1 VILDAASNPYG
12 TTVYGS
18 DLTCNPSFGC
28 GVVFKLA
35 PNPDGRWRES
45 VLHSSAGVDGALP
58 AGGVIL
64 DAASNL
70 YGTTYCGGAY
80 GRGDLSCNTNLAG
93 YGTVFK
99 LTPTS
104 SGWSETVVHSF
115 LGYGKYPWAP
125 VILDRAGDL
134 YGTTLNGSTNGAV
147 VFKITREG
155 Q

>member
-1 VILDAASNPYG
+1 
-12 TTVYGS
+12 
-18 DLTCNPSFGC
+18 
-28 GVVFKLA
+28 VVFKLA
-35 PNPDGRWRES
+35 PNPDGTWRES
-45 VLHSSAGVDGALP
+45 VLHSFAGVGGALP

-64 DAASNL
+64 DAVSNL

-104 SGWSETVVHSF
+104 SGWSETVLHSF

-125 VILDRAGDL
+125 VILDRAGNL
-134 YGTTLNGSTNGAV
+134 YGTTLTAGTYPGL
-147 VFKITREG
+147 VFKITRGE